1 MNMETLIRTY
11 RVLLNNTTTDFVRY
25 LHNQILWESRL
36 IAILGARGV
45 GKTTLL
51 LQHIKQYD
59 DIDKSLFVTADD
71 IYFSTH
77 SLFNLALDFYQNGG
91 EKLYIDEIHKYK
103 GWSTEIKNIYD
114 QIPQLKVVYTG
125 SSILDLEKGGADLSR
140 RKLEYHMTGLSFRE
154 YLAISQGIEIPIHSL
169 EDVLSGK
176 IEFPMQTERP
186 LALFKEYLQ
195 NGFYPFFNDPGYYIR
210 LKSVLNQTLENDIP
224 DFAQMNISTAQKL
237 KKLLYIIAQSVPFKP
252 NFSKLSRDLDV
263 SRNDIPNLM
272 FYLEK
277 AGVINQLR
285 DDTKGIKLLGKV
297 DKVYLSNTNL
307 AYAISDSTPDIGNI
321 RESVFFALMKTTQEV
336 TSSSV
341 ADFSIGG
348 YTFELG
354 GKGKGQKQIKGIDNA
369 FIVKDDIEYGHIN
382 IIPLWA
388 FGLTY

>member
-1 MNMETLIRTY
+1 METLIRTY

-36 IAILGARGV
+36 IGILGTRGV

-51 LQHIKQYD
+51 LQHIIQYD
-59 DIDKSLFVTADD
+59 DIEKSLFVTADD

-77 SLFNLALDFYQNGG
+77 SLFDLALEFYQNGG
-91 EKLYIDEIHKYK
+91 EKLYIDEIHKYS
-103 GWSTEIKNIYD
+103 GWSREIKNIYD

-140 RKLEYHMTGLSFRE
+140 RKLEYNMTGLSFRE
-154 YLAISQGIEIPIHSL
+154 YLAISRGIKIPIHTL
-169 EDVLSGK
+169 EDILSGK
-176 IEFPMQTERP
+176 IIFPLQTERP
-186 LALFKEYLQ
+186 LALFKEYVQ

-252 NFSKLSRDLDV
+252 NFSKLARDLDV
-263 SRNDIPNLM
+263 SRNDIPNFM

-307 AYAISDSTPDIGNI
+307 AYAISDRLPDIGNI
-321 RESVFFALMKTTQEV
+321 RESLFFALMKTTQEV

-341 ADFSIGG
+341 GDFCIGT

-354 GKGKGQKQIKGIDNA
+354 GKGKSQRQIEGVENA
-369 FIVKDDIEYGHIN
+369 FIVKDDIEYGHQN
-382 IIPLWA
+382 IIPLWT

>member
-1 MNMETLIRTY
+1 METLIRAY
-11 RVLLNNTTTDFVRY
+11 RALLSNTTTDFMRY
-25 LHNQILWESRL
+25 LHDQILWDSRL

-51 LQHIKQYD
+51 LQHIKQND
-59 DIDKSLFVTADD
+59 DIEKSLFVTADD
-71 IYFSTH
+71 IYFSSH
-77 SLFNLALDFYQNGG
+77 SLFDLALEFYQNGG
-91 EKLYIDEIHKYK
+91 EKLYIDEIHKYR
-103 GWSTEIKNIYD
+103 GWSTEIKNMYD
-114 QIPQLKVVYTG
+114 QIPQLKVIYTG

-154 YLAISQGIEIPIHSL
+154 YLAISKGIKIPIHSL
-169 EDVLSGK
+169 EDILENK
-176 IEFPMQTERP
+176 IDFPYQTERP

-252 NFSKLSRDLDV
+252 NFSKLSRDLEI
-263 SRNDIPNLM
+263 SRNDVPNLM

-285 DDTKGIKLLGKV
+285 DDTKGIKLLGKI

-307 AYAISDSTPDIGNI
+307 AYAISEQTPEIGNI

-341 ADFSIGG
+341 SDFAIGR
-348 YTFELG
+348 YTFEIG
-354 GKGKGQKQIKGIDNA
+354 GKGKGQKQIEGVTNA
-369 FIVKDDIEYGHIN
+369 YIVKDEIEYGHKN